1 MATKYERSR
10 QGYTARPHKEKIR
23 LAMDF
28 KQWTNADLAFKA
40 KVSPSTIGNILG
52 KRETCSPKTAGAI
65 ARALGVEE
73 TEKLFTLEEIKYAA

>member
-1 MATKYERSR
+1 MATKYEESR

-23 LAMDF
+23 LAMEF

-52 KRETCSPKTAGAI
+52 SRTSCSPKTAGRI
-65 ARALGVEE
+65 AKALGVKE